1 MAVKTT
7 QGGHGNAVGTSAADL
22 QPPVTAQEPSE
33 GDELDDDEDVYENFP
48 GWNPTRW

>member
-7 QGGHGNAVGTSAADL
+7 QGSGVGASVNEAE
-22 QPPVTAQEPSE
+22 PPVTTQLAE
-33 GDELDDDEDVYENFP
+33 GDELGEDDEDVYENFP